1 MTKSTTTQKCALGIL
16 VGLIVLFICSIV
28 INNMMEESDLRDAQ
42 ARARVAE
49 AEQRQK
55 DELMRLDEEHAG
67 TVGGPMARHEKELE
81 DMPKKSN
88 DMSAAVQGSIRVLD
102 AQSHWYDTL
111 ADSIQNAW
119 ERSKT
124 FWVLGILVGLIVLFI
139 GSIGSATGVRP

>member
-1 MTKSTTTQKCALGIL
+1 MTKSTTTQKWGLGIL
-16 VGLIVLFICSIV
+16 VALIVLFICSIV
-28 INNMMEESDLRDAQ
+28 INNMMEESALRDAQ

-55 DELMRLDEEHAG
+55 DELMRLDEQLAG
-67 TVGGPMARHEKELE
+67 TVGGPIARHEKELE
-81 DMPKKSN
+81 DMPKKSV
-88 DMSAAVQGSIRVLD
+88 DMSAAVQDSIRVLD

-124 FWVLGILVGLIVLFI
+124 FWVLGILVGLIVSFI
-139 GSIGSATGVRP
+139 GSIPAKKSSR